1 MTYREW
7 SDRETRR
14 CEFDRAEVERDR
26 HAVTYALD
34 RRDRTPEPECADTPH
49 DVAVIDDATDAERER
64 AELAGDW
71 AGYRGRLLSIRDP
84 RPSVQRA
91 FAVGFN
97 YGASIRH
104 REHAE

>member
-7 SDRETRR
+7 CDRETRR
-14 CEFDRAEVERDR
+14 CEFDRIESERDR

-34 RRDRTPEPECADTPH
+34 RTPEPECEDTPH
-49 DVAVIDDATDAERER
+49 EVAVIDDATDADLER
-64 AELAGDW
+64 AELAGNW
-71 AGYRGRLLSIRDP
+71 AGYRGRTLSHRDP

-91 FAVGFN
+91 FTAGFA

-104 REHAE
+104 REYAE